1 MGEAGQDQGC
11 SSGLWGNAEG
21 GCRGR
26 LSCSVPGARHRG
38 APGKEVLNEC
48 THDDG
53 GGGDDDGDDDGG
65 HGGGRGYDGSD
76 DGDDDGGDGNDD
88 DGGGGDDD
96 GDDDGGHGGGRG
108 YDDSDDGDDDDGG
121 DGNDD
126 GDGASSELLLVA
138 GSPQHPLACRPITPV
153 SALVF
158 IWPSPCVCLS
168 LFSLLVRTQVTL
180 D

>member
-48 THDDG
+48 TH
-53 GGGDDDGDDDGG
+53 
-65 HGGGRGYDGSD
+65 
-76 DGDDDGGDGNDD
+76 D